1 MKGKIEW
8 NASQHFHCK
17 TLPNNKTEHL
27 TVTQANIHTC
37 TNTQGEWYTSNKRCP
52 LKQHLPSSDI
62 DFSFIMVCYRNAT
75 LLYISDILVTILM
88 AVLGTSPEFAIVLWH
103 TLNTFRFINFCILW
117 FLLNVRNYHAMLPH
131 HAIIGE
137 SQTNAYRSLF
147 SSVLING
154 L

>member
-1 MKGKIEW
+1 MHPKI
-8 NASQHFHCK
+8 FITKHCRITK
-17 TLPNNKTEHL
+17 RNTSLSHKQTYTHAQTHRANNILQTKD
-27 TVTQANIHTC
+27 V
-37 TNTQGEWYTSNKRCP
+37 
-52 LKQHLPSSDI
+52 LPSSDI

-117 FLLNVRNYHAMLPH
+117 FLLNVRNYHVMFPY